1 MKNRKL
7 EKMVLSRETL
17 QNLETDSLREAAA
30 GVITQSPLLTCNRCT
45 HAPITC

>member
-7 EKMVLSRETL
+7 EKVVLNRETL
-17 QNLETDSLREAAA
+17 QNLEKDSLREAVA
-30 GVITQSPLLTCNRCT
+30 GVITQSPMLTCNRCT